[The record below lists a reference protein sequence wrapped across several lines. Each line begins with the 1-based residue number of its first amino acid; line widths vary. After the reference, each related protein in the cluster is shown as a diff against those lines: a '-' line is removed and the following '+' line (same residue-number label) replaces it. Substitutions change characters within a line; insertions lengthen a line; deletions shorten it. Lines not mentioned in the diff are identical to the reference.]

1 MANQVINYE
10 LNLKDHFNKT
20 MLGAESNTRKLDGS
34 MNKLGSTVNRVGGYL
49 VGAFALSKVW
59 DFTKSVVLSTAAMAS
74 FNNAVI
80 ASSRTEGEG
89 RSNLIFLN
97 TQVDRLGLNLMAAQN
112 GYKTFAGSVMGT
124 NIQGS
129 KANRIFR
136 QVSEASTVLGLSA
149 EQTEGSFLA
158 LGQMIS
164 KGTVQA
170 EELRGQLAERIPGA
184 FQIGARAI
192 GMTTK
197 QLGDAMKDGLIKSDE
212 FLVKF
217 GDELEKTFGGKL
229 GAATHSLTANLNRMG
244 NEWGRLKV
252 NIGNSQSGIITST
265 LNWTA
270 SILSNFNKIISTANK
285 VDSAFKMAGVEG
297 YTLMERFN
305 DFGFGGSTNKFIN
318 DNFTGG
324 KGRDAML
331 QRSLQSLYVD
341 PSSRSSSEALGSQAG
356 LLRLRSSFSK
366 AFANKEIGKLEY
378 QKGLAL
384 MEQALSEIKGN
395 LTANDNTKLG
405 KDSTQKPIGA
415 SIGSP
420 IESSGTRPQNI
431 TINVETLGKIEKY
444 YEAQNGGSPDAV
456 MADWRKKLLEILND
470 ANQMV
475 NR

>member
-1 MANQVINYE
+1 MANQGINYE

-49 VGAFALSKVW
+49 AGAFALSKVW

-184 FQIGARAI
+184 FQIGARAM

-217 GDELEKTFGGKL
+217 GDELEKTFGSKL
-229 GAATHSLTANLNRMG
+229 GNATNSVTANLNRMD
-244 NEWGRLKV
+244 NEWERLKV
-252 NIGNSQSGIITST
+252 NIGNSQSGIITNTIS
-265 LNWTA
+265 WA
-270 SILSNFNKIISTANK
+270 GSILKQFNLVIGGINQMDKVFSAFGAKTSTFSEQQTFAFASSMGMKSPLQGYIDLQKQVQNKFVTPGSESKEKSIVAERGLQNMSLALGRMLDKGKINADQYIKSIAIIS
-285 VDSAFKMAGVEG
+285 DG
-297 YTLMERFN
+297 
-305 DFGFGGSTNKFIN
+305 I
-318 DNFTGG
+318 
-324 KGRDAML
+324 
-331 QRSLQSLYVD
+331 QSL
-341 PSSRSSSEALGSQAG
+341 
-356 LLRLRSSFSK
+356 K
-366 AFANKEIGKLEY
+366 AA
-378 QKGLAL
+378 Q
-384 MEQALSEIKGN
+384 
-395 LTANDNTKLG
+395 LG
-405 KDSTQKPIGA
+405 KDTGFGKESTQKPVG

>member
-1 MANQVINYE
+1 
-10 LNLKDHFNKT
+10 
-20 MLGAESNTRKLDGS
+20 
-34 MNKLGSTVNRVGGYL
+34 
-49 VGAFALSKVW
+49 
-59 DFTKSVVLSTAAMAS
+59 
-74 FNNAVI
+74 
-80 ASSRTEGEG
+80 
-89 RSNLIFLN
+89 
-97 TQVDRLGLNLMAAQN
+97 
-112 GYKTFAGSVMGT
+112 
-124 NIQGS
+124 
-129 KANRIFR
+129 
-136 QVSEASTVLGLSA
+136 
-149 EQTEGSFLA
+149 
-158 LGQMIS
+158 
-164 KGTVQA
+164 
-170 EELRGQLAERIPGA
+170 
-184 FQIGARAI
+184 
-192 GMTTK
+192 
-197 QLGDAMKDGLIKSDE
+197 
-212 FLVKF
+212 
-217 GDELEKTFGGKL
+217 
-229 GAATHSLTANLNRMG
+229 
-244 NEWGRLKV
+244 
-252 NIGNSQSGIITST
+252 
-265 LNWTA
+265 
-270 SILSNFNKIISTANK
+270 
-285 VDSAFKMAGVEG
+285 MAGVEG

-395 LTANDNTKLG
+395 LTANGNTKLG

-444 YEAQNGGSPDAV
+444 YEAQNGGSSQAV
-456 MADWRKKLLEILND
+456 ITDWKKQLLELLND
-470 ANQMV
+470 ANQIV